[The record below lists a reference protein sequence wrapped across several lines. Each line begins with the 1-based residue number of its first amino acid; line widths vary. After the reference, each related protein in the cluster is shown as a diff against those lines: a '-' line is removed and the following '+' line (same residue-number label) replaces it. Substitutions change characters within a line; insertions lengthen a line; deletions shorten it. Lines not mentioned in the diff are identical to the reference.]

1 MTGLTGDD
9 GPGPDSGLLS
19 PVRAG
24 SAAERATD
32 DRAWLRALLDAE
44 AALVRAQARL
54 GAAPAAAA
62 ETVTKVA
69 AAGAIDL
76 TSLAVRSRG
85 AGNPVV
91 ALVED
96 LTAAVA
102 AVDAGAAEHVHRGS
116 TSQDMMDT
124 ATMLV
129 AGRTL
134 ALIQT
139 DLDRTAAAL
148 ARLAGDHRDTI
159 MVGRTLTQHAVPI
172 TFGLKAAGWLHSVV
186 AAGVRVGRVRAELPA
201 QLGGA
206 AGTLAGYLE
215 YARLAG
221 VPDPASYPER
231 LMAAFAAEVGLKD
244 PVLPWHTSRIPLVDV
259 AGALTLTAGAL
270 GKIAVD
276 VQSLSRTEVA
286 EVAEPSATG
295 RGGSSAMPHKR
306 NPVLATLIRSAAI
319 QVPMLAATLGQCMLA
334 EDERPAGVWQAEWQP
349 LRECLRLVGG
359 AAEVAAELAE
369 GLEVFP
375 DRMRA
380 NLELTESLTV
390 TERVAAVLTPILG
403 KAAAKRLLGRAA
415 ASAAETGRPIADLL
429 AEIPEV
435 SGRLTR
441 EDIADLVDPAAY
453 TGAAGK
459 LVDRAL
465 RAHEPGDG

>member
-1 MTGLTGDD
+1 MTHLMGDD

-44 AALVRAQARL
+44 AALARAQARL
-54 GAAPAAAA
+54 GAVPAAAA
-62 ETVTKVA
+62 ETVAQVA
-69 AAGAIDL
+69 EAGAIDL
-76 TSLAVRSRG
+76 ARLAVRARE

-91 ALVED
+91 ALVEE
-96 LTAAVA
+96 LTEAVA

-124 ATMLV
+124 AAMLV

-134 ALIQT
+134 ALILV

-148 ARLAGDHRDTI
+148 ARLARNHRDTI
-159 MVGRTLTQHAVPI
+159 MVGRTLGRHAVPV

-186 AAGVRVGRVRAELPA
+186 AARERLSRVRADLPA

-206 AGTLAGYLE
+206 AGTLAAYLE
-215 YARLAG
+215 YAGIAG
-221 VPDPASYPER
+221 AQDPESHPER

-244 PVLPWHTSRIPLVDV
+244 PVLPWHTSRIPLADL
-259 AGALTLTAGAL
+259 AGALTLTAGVL
-270 GKIAVD
+270 GKLAVD

-286 EVAEPSATG
+286 EVAEPSAPG

-306 NPVLATLIRSAAI
+306 NPVLTTLIRSAAI

-334 EDERPAGVWQAEWQP
+334 EDERPAGAWQAEWQP

-380 NLELTESLTV
+380 NLELTGSLTV
-390 TERVAAVLTPILG
+390 TERLAAALAPILG

-415 ASAAETGRPIADLL
+415 ASAAATGRPIIDPLM
-429 AEIPEV
+429 EIPEV
-435 SGRLTR
+435 AERLTR

-453 TGAAGK
+453 TGAAGT

-465 RAHEPGDG
+465 RAYESSDG

>member
-1 MTGLTGDD
+1 MTGNSEDD
-9 GPGPDSGLLS
+9 GPGPDTGLLS

-24 SAAERATD
+24 GTAERSTD

-62 ETVTKVA
+62 ETVTRVA
-69 AAGAIDL
+69 AEWAVDPAR
-76 TSLAVRSRG
+76 LAVRSRES
-85 AGNPVV
+85 GNPVV

-102 AVDAGAAEHVHRGS
+102 AVDAGAADHVHRGS

-124 ATMLV
+124 AAMLV
-129 AGRTL
+129 AARTL
-134 ALIQT
+134 ALIQA
-139 DLDRTAAAL
+139 DLDRTASAL
-148 ARLAGDHRDTI
+148 ARLAGDHRDTV
-159 MVGRTLTQHAVPI
+159 MVGRTLTQHAVPS

-186 AAGVRVGRVRAELPA
+186 AAGERLRRVRADLPA

-206 AGTLAGYLE
+206 AGTLSAYLE
-215 YARLAG
+215 YARIAG
-221 VPDPASYPER
+221 APDPDAYPER
-231 LMAAFAAEVGLKD
+231 LMAAFAAEVGLKA
-244 PVLPWHTSRIPLVDV
+244 PVLPWHTSRIPIADL
-259 AGALTLTAGAL
+259 AGVLTLTAGVL

-276 VQSLSRTEVA
+276 VQVLSRTEIA
-286 EVAEPSATG
+286 EVAEPSAAG

-306 NPVLATLIRSAAI
+306 NPVLATLVRSAAI

-334 EDERPAGVWQAEWQP
+334 EDERPAGAWQAEWQP

-359 AAEVAAELAE
+359 AAEATAELTE
-369 GLEVFP
+369 GLRVFP

-380 NLELTESLTV
+380 NLELTGSLTV
-390 TERVAAVLTPILG
+390 TERVAAVLAPILG
-403 KAAAKRLLGRAA
+403 KAAAKRIVGRAA
-415 ASAAETGRPIADLL
+415 ADAVATGRPIADLL
-429 AEIPEV
+429 AEIPAV
-435 SGRLTR
+435 SERLTR

-453 TGAAGK
+453 TGVAGT